1 MVQQG
6 LDQWFLR
13 QDVIDQLLQS
23 GDDDLEGIS
32 AYADRILMIAQTE
45 EAEHQTLED
54 PFDRSVALVLSL
66 VNSEGLDAW
75 NIDLTSFLRQFTKRV
90 KSQAKNLDL
99 PACGR
104 LIRMAWEVLHYQ
116 AAHLFD
122 RIQYQDI
129 EDEWDMDFEFGWEAE
144 YDDHEFHFTN
154 TVLQGGADDVLETLF
169 DERVRRDEGRPVT
182 LGELLSALKDAADD
196 ADALKLREKNRVAH
210 AIEVEEMISNVG
222 GRMHNED
229 LDGDIER
236 CWNALRQTTQDMG
249 SSNVPLKSVIK
260 TMIPILEAT
269 FGEVPEGYG
278 DDARVSSFIAGLFLT
293 HKGLASIT
301 QGNQIDDV
309 IMIED
314 LWPQLATFEDVLA
327 ATIEADQQAQ
337 EARESSKTGS
347 TLHAER
353 LQERAEKARLAEE
366 KAKAKL
372 EKEQEESKPD
382 FEEHE
387 WLVE

>member
-122 RIQYQDI
+122 RIQYQDM